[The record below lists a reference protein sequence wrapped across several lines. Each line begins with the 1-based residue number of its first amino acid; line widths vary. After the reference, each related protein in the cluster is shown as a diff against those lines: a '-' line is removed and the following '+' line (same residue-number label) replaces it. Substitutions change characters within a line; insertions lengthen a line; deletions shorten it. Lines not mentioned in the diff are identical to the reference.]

1 MRHLWH
7 PEVPTPLRPRCLL
20 RVVSVKQAVCSTL
33 LIRSELQRPQ
43 LAEVSLSPPFM
54 TASLITLV
62 SSCSCAIVWGCS
74 PLCLP
79 GVACRT
85 RPAGTGTAS
94 SVALLFQ
101 ERVNVLPGV
110 PFLQLVGA
118 PAVLARR
125 GVHTACLLAQRPFV
139 ATRAGSRSQITAP
152 RFFRITMG
160 VRSLL
165 GRASTHACRC
175 SRALYGS
182 TRCRRAELPALG
194 AIENPVDPR
203 LPEQQAPRPT
213 SRAHRLFAH
222 AQENSPRT
230 GAWRRSGAS
239 PGRYRRYRR
248 AAARTNIPVA
258 A

>member
-1 MRHLWH
+1 MVVIPVGGCGAGASQLWH

-62 SSCSCAIVWGCS
+62 SSCSCAIVGGCS

-118 PAVLARR
+118 PAVLARHHR
-125 GVHTACLLAQRPFV
+125 AV
-139 ATRAGSRSQITAP
+139 APRRHPSRSLAP
-152 RFFRITMG
+152 G
-160 VRSLL
+160 
-165 GRASTHACRC
+165 GC
-175 SRALYGS
+175 
-182 TRCRRAELPALG
+182 
-194 AIENPVDPR
+194 
-203 LPEQQAPRPT
+203 
-213 SRAHRLFAH
+213 
-222 AQENSPRT
+222 
-230 GAWRRSGAS
+230 
-239 PGRYRRYRR
+239 
-248 AAARTNIPVA
+248 
-258 A
+258 